1 MTLKFRTILAL
12 AALLALGAALPAA
25 HAASPYRVPV
35 HFAWTNDAG
44 MGTNWF
50 VVGNHP
56 DLGDWDVLR
65 AAPLAWHDGN
75 VWSAD
80 IGIQANTEL
89 KYKFVKRPINA
100 YDYQDGSKTEW
111 IGGND
116 LELTVPDEPP
126 APNPGKRV
134 VFLCD
139 WPEPVYLWYTML
151 SKPDFEATTE
161 WVTNAVMTKTGDGRY
176 EIDGIGEA
184 GEWMRFT
191 FCHPIDGKAPED
203 WWWYHFRPTD
213 EEETDFWTPL
223 DAFCVRDGQVFDYEP
238 VPTADGWVSG
248 PRFEEREV
256 YPWPEADTEG
266 ISNRTIRI
274 YLPRGYNEN
283 TNRYYPVLYF
293 ADGQN
298 IFSDQHSST
307 DAWGVDTAANREIRA
322 GHMREA
328 ILVGVP
334 CRETPPPG
342 VNDNNY
348 AWAGRLWEYL
358 PGTDTLYM
366 SQQLLGYDLQGN
378 GFHYMNFLLGNVI
391 PTLNYNYRTLQDPA
405 NTGHVGSSAGGL
417 LSFWLAAYT
426 NRFGL
431 VGAVSGVYNNE
442 YIPNFR
448 NWCFNHIDELGT
460 NKIKRIWLDTGT
472 EETDVLTL
480 NLYASNWDALTL
492 LLYAGHIQNKTLHFG
507 VYTGDYGQHNE
518 YAWAA
523 RSADILDFLL
533 DVRDETNPLLL
544 RPPEIGLDGSN
555 LKIPAYPGFTYTV
568 KRADTVMDLRKPSA
582 STVLTT
588 NITDRPWGVIPY
600 PATDAGFYWVE
611 GER

>member
-1 MTLKFRTILAL
+1 MTSKFRTILAL
-12 AALLALGAALPAA
+12 AALLALGAALPAT

-65 AAPLAWHDGN
+65 AAPLAWHEGN
-75 VWSAD
+75 VWSAG
-80 IGIQANTEL
+80 IGIQAHTEL

-161 WVTNAVMTKTGDGRY
+161 WVTNAVMTKTGEGRY
-176 EIDGIGEA
+176 EIDSIGEA

-191 FCHPIDGKAPED
+191 FCHPIDGKTPED
-203 WWWYHFRPTD
+203 WWWYHFRPSD
-213 EEETDFWTPL
+213 DEETDFWTPL
-223 DAFCVRDGQVFDYEP
+223 DAFCIRDAQVFDYEP
-238 VPTADGWVSG
+238 IPTADGWVSG
-248 PRFEEREV
+248 SRFEEREV
-256 YPWPEADTEG
+256 YPAPPADTEG
-266 ISNRTIRI
+266 IANRTIRI

-293 ADGQN
+293 SDGQN
-298 IFSDQHSST
+298 IFSDQHSSA
-307 DAWGVDTAANREIRA
+307 DAWGVDTAADREIRA

-342 VNDNNY
+342 GSIDY
-348 AWAGRLWEYL
+348 TFAGRLWEYL
-358 PGTDTLYM
+358 PGTDNLYM
-366 SQQLLGYDLQGN
+366 SKQLLGYDLQGN
-378 GFHYMNFLLGNVI
+378 GFHYMNFLLGNVV
-391 PTLNYNYRTLQDPA
+391 PTLDYNYRTLRDPA

-448 NWCFNHIDELGT
+448 NWCFNHIAELGT

-480 NLYASNWDALTL
+480 NLYQSNWDALTL
-492 LLYAGHIQNKTLHFG
+492 LLYAGQIPNKTLHFG
-507 VYTGDYGQHNE
+507 VYTGAYGQHNE

-533 DVRDETNPLLL
+533 PVTDEFNPLLPREL
-544 RPPEIGLDGSN
+544 SLSSENGIEFPVFPGSSVSLVHVDSLVPPAVTNVIALPDTTDHPWATGVYSN
-555 LKIPAYPGFTYTV
+555 PA
-568 KRADTVMDLRKPSA
+568 
-582 STVLTT
+582 
-588 NITDRPWGVIPY
+588 
-600 PATDAGFYWVE
+600 AGFYRLRDSAPVP
-611 GER
+611 